1 MTREGHSAARVS
13 GGCFVM
19 GEAAGAAVHL
29 ALAGH
34 TTVAEVDVAE
44 LQGLLE
50 AQGAYLGRE
59 VT

>member
-1 MTREGHSAARVS
+1 VS

-19 GEAAGAAVHL
+19 GEAAGAAAHL

-34 TTVAEVDVAE
+34 TTVAKVDVAE